1 MNIKWEERFGVIYT
15 QNQAEGA
22 LLNGTRVEKVNSEP
36 EDAHRDGAAGIIVG
50 SVPVEDRGFPDQHVY
65 FVAWDDAPAAG
76 IPVGIRGGRVKVW
89 EEGNPM
95 DGRLRFQI
103 VVDILID
110 QPALKKACEQEGRPM
125 LEIVQRIAADFVA
138 GTVVKEAG
146 MEFRLASGPG
156 QEEAP

>member
-1 MNIKWEERFGVIYT
+1 MNIMWEAGPVVYT
-15 QNQAEGA
+15 RNQAEGA
-22 LLNGTRVEKVNSEP
+22 LPNGTRIEKVNSEP
-36 EDAHRDGAAGIIVG
+36 GDGHQDGAAGKVIG
-50 SVPVEDRGFPDQHVY
+50 SLQAVPSPGFPERYVY
-65 FVAWDDAPAAG
+65 FVAFDENPAAG
-76 IPVGIRGGRVKVW
+76 VPVGIVEGRVKVW

-146 MEFRLASGPG
+146 MEFRLASGPRLDS
-156 QEEAP
+156 P

>member
-1 MNIKWEERFGVIYT
+1 MTMLEE
-15 QNQAEGA
+15 
-22 LLNGTRVEKVNSEP
+22 
-36 EDAHRDGAAGIIVG
+36 
-50 SVPVEDRGFPDQHVY
+50 
-65 FVAWDDAPAAG
+65 
-76 IPVGIRGGRVKVW
+76 
-89 EEGNPM
+89 